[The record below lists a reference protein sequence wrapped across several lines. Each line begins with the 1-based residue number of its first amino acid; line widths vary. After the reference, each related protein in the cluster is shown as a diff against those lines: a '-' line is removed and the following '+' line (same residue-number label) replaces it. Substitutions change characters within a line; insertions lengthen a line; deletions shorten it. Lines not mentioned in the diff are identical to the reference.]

1 MIPDF
6 IEEQVLGIMTEFA
19 HIIND
24 FQIRQPTVE
33 KRRNIMAIGEM
44 IKVAKGKIGIA
55 LPQVG
60 DITEML

>member
-1 MIPDF
+1 
-6 IEEQVLGIMTEFA
+6 MTEFA